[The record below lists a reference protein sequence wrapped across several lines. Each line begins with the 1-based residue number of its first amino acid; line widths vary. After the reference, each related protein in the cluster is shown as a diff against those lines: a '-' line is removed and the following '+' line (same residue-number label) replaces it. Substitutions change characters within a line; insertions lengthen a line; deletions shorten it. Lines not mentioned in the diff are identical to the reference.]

1 MAEQKKLIAGLKK
14 KQKDI
19 SNRIAKQQR
28 ERNKL
33 NEEIERIIE
42 AEIAAQVSDLPGWY
56 NGMMVKLSFGK
67 EGISPEWV
75 FTKNIRN
82 RELVVDHSD
91 DRVEYFYG
99 LCDILSDD
107 KKYEDVLNEVMER
120 LLYNKYLPAINC
132 LYRIQLRSKR
142 GWIFLLKQIYAAI
155 KHRGNQTEYLKFI
168 LRSNTERDLLVES
181 INKFL

>member
-1 MAEQKKLIAGLKK
+1 
-14 KQKDI
+14 
-19 SNRIAKQQR
+19 
-28 ERNKL
+28 
-33 NEEIERIIE
+33 
-42 AEIAAQVSDLPGWY
+42 
-56 NGMMVKLSFGK
+56 MMVKLSFGHK
-67 EGISPEWV
+67 GIEPEWI

-82 RELVVDHSD
+82 RELVIDCSN
-91 DRVEYFYG
+91 DRIEYFHS

-132 LYRIQLRSKR
+132 LFRIQLRSKR
-142 GWIFLLKQIYAAI
+142 GWKFLLKQIYAAV
-155 KHRGNQTEYLKFI
+155 KYRSNQTEYLKFI